1 MGRNLLTGGAAVSG
15 TIAAATALQQETSNA
30 VTQTESTVT
39 GAQKINL
46 ERLKR
51 FKEEVH
57 EKAEE
62 TVNNSPLFKMFDEYG
77 FPERV
82 LKVQIVFMLEE
93 MKSTDRLK
101 QLKDDELINIFS
113 QMSGEELVIQKCCGC
128 FGLSCNC

>member
-1 MGRNLLTGGAAVSG
+1 MSK
-15 TIAAATALQQETSNA
+15 QETSNA
-30 VTQTESTVT
+30 VTQTDSTVT
-39 GAQKINL
+39 GGQQINL
-46 ERLKR
+46 ERLKH

-82 LKVQIVFMLEE
+82 LKVQIVFMLDE
-93 MKSTDRLK
+93 MKSTNRLK
-101 QLKDDELINIFS
+101 QLKDNELINIFS